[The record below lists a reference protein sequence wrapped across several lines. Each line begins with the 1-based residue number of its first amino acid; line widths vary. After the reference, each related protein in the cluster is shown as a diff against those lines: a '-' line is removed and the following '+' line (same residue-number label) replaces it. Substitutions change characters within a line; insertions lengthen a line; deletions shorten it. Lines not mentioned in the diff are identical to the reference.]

1 MVELLNAQLTK
12 EEASIFNVIT
22 FEGAFIEFDEKPYAV
37 IMYYYFDK

>member
-1 MVELLNAQLTK
+1 MVELMNVQLNEK
-12 EEASIFNVIT
+12 EASIFNVIT